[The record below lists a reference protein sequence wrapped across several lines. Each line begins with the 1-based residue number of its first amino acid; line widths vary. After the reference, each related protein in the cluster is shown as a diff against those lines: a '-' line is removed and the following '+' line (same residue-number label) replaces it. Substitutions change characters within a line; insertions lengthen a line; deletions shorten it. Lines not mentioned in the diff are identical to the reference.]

1 MWFQT
6 AHPIK
11 KENKTQAHWCTAFHA
26 FQIMDD
32 IYDRFH
38 HLLDSLDLVWLDP
51 EAFAEAV
58 HEKGAPLTGCWG
70 FIDGTPRP
78 IARPVRNQRIMYS
91 GHKRTHCLKF
101 QVYKRCWTKESK
113 LPWLDKISQQRSLLW
128 RHSKQQCRG
137 GSWVPICY
145 KKPINLVPRA
155 FVFFVVTH
163 HDKEGKSPG
172 NEVGNPAN
180 YPY

>member
-1 MWFQT
+1 MFVCGLIFVCFFRLRRDVEGKIQLIIFIDLEYLF
-6 AHPIK
+6 AIRVIK
-11 KENKTQAHWCTAFHA
+11 MIIPHVNKIQAHCCTTSHS

-78 IARPVRNQRIMYS
+78 IARPVRNQRIMFS

-101 QVYKRCWTKESK
+101 QVYKRC
-113 LPWLDKISQQRSLLW
+113 
-128 RHSKQQCRG
+128 
-137 GSWVPICY
+137 
-145 KKPINLVPRA
+145 
-155 FVFFVVTH
+155 
-163 HDKEGKSPG
+163 
-172 NEVGNPAN
+172 
-180 YPY
+180 

>member
-1 MWFQT
+1 
-6 AHPIK
+6 
-11 KENKTQAHWCTAFHA
+11 
-26 FQIMDD
+26 MDD

-78 IARPVRNQRIMYS
+78 IARPVRNQRLMFS

-101 QVYKRCWTKESK
+101 QVYERCYTKESK
-113 LPWLDKISQQRSLLW
+113 IP
-128 RHSKQQCRG
+128 
-137 GSWVPICY
+137 
-145 KKPINLVPRA
+145 
-155 FVFFVVTH
+155 
-163 HDKEGKSPG
+163 
-172 NEVGNPAN
+172 
-180 YPY
+180 

>member
-6 AHPIK
+6 THFIK
-11 KENKTQAHWCTAFHA
+11 KKKKTRKQTQAHCCTTFHG

-78 IARPVRNQRIMYS
+78 IARPVRNQRIMFS

-101 QVYKRCWTKESK
+101 QVLK
-113 LPWLDKISQQRSLLW
+113 LQGIKIAR
-128 RHSKQQCRG
+128 
-137 GSWVPICY
+137 Y
-145 KKPINLVPRA
+145 
-155 FVFFVVTH
+155 
-163 HDKEGKSPG
+163 
-172 NEVGNPAN
+172 
-180 YPY
+180 

>member
-1 MWFQT
+1 MTPSPGIEPRPHWWKVSALTT
-6 AHPIK
+6 APTVLPTLFAIRVIK
-11 KENKTQAHWCTAFHA
+11 MIVPHVVPNNPRHKKGKKNTRKQTQAHCCTTFHG

-78 IARPVRNQRIMYS
+78 IARPVGNQRIMFS

-101 QVYKRCWTKESK
+101 QVLKFQGIKILGIKIPRC
-113 LPWLDKISQQRSLLW
+113 
-128 RHSKQQCRG
+128 
-137 GSWVPICY
+137 
-145 KKPINLVPRA
+145 
-155 FVFFVVTH
+155 
-163 HDKEGKSPG
+163 
-172 NEVGNPAN
+172 
-180 YPY
+180 

>member
-1 MWFQT
+1 MIITSTTTTLT
-6 AHPIK
+6 ATLFDPVPLSLCIFRVIK
-11 KENKTQAHWCTAFHA
+11 MIPHVVPNNPSHTKTKTKTKKGNKSQAHCCTTFLA

-32 IYDRFH
+32 IYARFH

-101 QVYKRCWTKESK
+101 QVPYIKDVKRKK
-113 LPWLDKISQQRSLLW
+113 ANFLD
-128 RHSKQQCRG
+128 
-137 GSWVPICY
+137 
-145 KKPINLVPRA
+145 
-155 FVFFVVTH
+155 
-163 HDKEGKSPG
+163 
-172 NEVGNPAN
+172 
-180 YPY
+180 